1 MNAPTRH
8 FLYPLI
14 SLACT
19 AAVAFFAPEV
29 LSSFDLRILNL
40 GLLAGIAAIGLV
52 VSFGYTGLINIGQS
66 AFMCIGAY
74 ISAVLTLRLGLSP
87 VLAVPVSVAAGV
99 LAAVVIGLPLLRL
112 RGHYLALGTLGLVVT
127 IEVIVKNWTGV
138 TGGYDGLSGIR
149 PLEAF
154 GMDFAQDE
162 NFIFIV
168 VGLLYLLV
176 LFGIALRHSRFGR
189 AMIIVRDDELS
200 AAACGVN
207 VFRAKMLAFA
217 ISGGCGALSGAL
229 TAHYSLYIAPSD
241 FDLVRALMVLT
252 MVILGG
258 EMSFFG
264 AVLGAVFLT
273 FLPEWLRFVG
283 SAYIAVFSVLL
294 ILVLVFLPNGLFQG
308 IANRLRELLRR
319 PRANR

>member
-1 MNAPTRH
+1 MSTSTRN
-8 FLYPLI
+8 FLYPLTG
-14 SLACT
+14 LACA
-19 AAVAFFAPEV
+19 AAVAFFAPGV
-29 LSSFDLRILNL
+29 LSPFDLRILNL
-40 GLLAGIAAIGLV
+40 GLLAGIAAVGLV

-74 ISAVLTLRLGLSP
+74 ISAVLTLRFGLSP
-87 VLAVPVSVAAGV
+87 VLTVPVSVAAGI
-99 LAAVVIGLPLLRL
+99 LAAAAIGLPLLRL

-154 GMDFAQDE
+154 GVDFAEDE

-168 VGLLYLLV
+168 AGLLYLFV
-176 LFGIALRHSRFGR
+176 LFGMALRHSRFGR

-207 VFRAKMLAFA
+207 VFRTKMLAFA

-264 AVLGAVFLT
+264 AFLGAVFLT

-308 IANRLRELLRR
+308 LGNFLRGLLRR
-319 PRANR
+319 SKVSR